1 MKKVTIFLWFLTI
14 LGLFFYSFTQ
24 VDLNLTL
31 IRHPLFNQIVKSF
44 QYVGYFQRP
53 LSTYLYLFLL
63 LVLFLL
69 YCSFLALAKKG
80 KLSRREFWMV
90 IIFTSVIL
98 LFSYPAFSYDIF
110 NYMFDAKT
118 IVFYHSNPWLYKP
131 LYFVGDPWLHFMH
144 WTHRPS
150 IYPPVWIGLSLPFYF
165 LGFNF
170 FLPILFN
177 FKILMALGF
186 LGSIFVLEKLLKQE
200 KEPNTILPLVFYAFS
215 PLMLIENLVSGH
227 NDIVMMF
234 FVVLSF
240 YFLTKKRFLFA
251 FSMLFISIFVKY
263 ATLFLVPVFFY
274 CFIRAI
280 QKKTINWDRI
290 WLFCALSMF
299 VAFLLSPIREEMYP
313 WYAIWFLPFV
323 SLIPSNKFIINVSLV
338 ISFGLLLRY
347 IPYMLFGTYLSP
359 TPEIKE
365 IVLFFPVA
373 LFIIYYVFK
382 TNLKKKI

>member
-1 MKKVTIFLWFLTI
+1 MKKVIIGIYFFLVIAITVYSYQFIDSNLSYLHALFSNFAFSHRVIVTALYTLLIGLLFVCYSLFLHF
-14 LGLFFYSFTQ
+14 LKKEYLFFSE
-24 VDLNLTL
+24 
-31 IRHPLFNQIVKSF
+31 I
-44 QYVGYFQRP
+44 
-53 LSTYLYLFLL
+53 
-63 LVLFLL
+63 
-69 YCSFLALAKKG
+69 KKI
-80 KLSRREFWMV
+80 
-90 IIFTSVIL
+90 IIFQTIIL
-98 LFSYPAFSYDIF
+98 FFAYPAMLSYDIF
-110 NYMFDAKT
+110 NYVTTAK
-118 IVFYHSNPWLYKP
+118 VLYFYHENPYIVMPIDFIGEPFLSFTRAANKTALY
-131 LYFVGDPWLHFMH
+131 G
-144 WTHRPS
+144 
-150 IYPPVWIGLSLPFYF
+150 PVWILLTGLPYLISF
-165 LGFNF
+165 GNF
-170 FLPILFN
+170 IVMLFS
-177 FKILMALGF
+177 F
-186 LGSIFVLEKLLKQE
+186 KLLVVLFYLG
-200 KEPNTILPLVFYAFS
+200 ILGLIWKIKKNIYTLAFFAFNPLVTV
-215 PLMLIENLVSGH
+215 ETLVSGH